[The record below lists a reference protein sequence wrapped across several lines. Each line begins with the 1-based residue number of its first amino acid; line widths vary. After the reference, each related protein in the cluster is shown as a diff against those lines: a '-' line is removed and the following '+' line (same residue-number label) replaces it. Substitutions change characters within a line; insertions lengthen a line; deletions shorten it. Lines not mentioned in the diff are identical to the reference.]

1 MGWLSRL
8 KEQTCKTV
16 LQNAV
21 LERGTVSNAR
31 KKRGIEI
38 EVGEEVLII

>member
-8 KEQTCKTV
+8 KEQTCKPV
-16 LQNAV
+16 IQNAV
-21 LERGTVSNAR
+21 LERGTVSSAH

-38 EVGEEVLII
+38 EEVEEMY